1 LADDYGIAERT
12 FGKIIYLHCMMKQ
25 KKLPVKKSVKP
36 VVKPTKGK
44 TWTDKVND
52 PTKEFQ
58 IKKLDKDFADMH
70 AGGKMLIVTPKIID
84 EYVRH
89 IPKGKSGSL
98 ATMRK
103 DLANEYGADYTCP
116 VTSGIFLRIV
126 SEAAYEQIE
135 KGTPLNKVTP
145 FWRVVD
151 EKSTLNKKLS
161 FGEAFVRK
169 QRKSEGIQLRQ

>member
-1 LADDYGIAERT
+1 LADDYEIAERT
-12 FGKIIYLHCMMKQ
+12 FGKIIYLHCMITQ
-25 KKLPVKKSVKP
+25 KKSLVKKSAKPIVKP
-36 VVKPTKGK
+36 AKGK

-58 IKKLDKDFADMH
+58 VKKLEKDFADMP
-70 AGGKMLIVTPKIID
+70 AGSKMLIATSKIID

-103 DLANEYGADYTCP
+103 DLASEYGADYTCP

-135 KGTPLNKVTP
+135 KGTPLNKVAP

-151 EKSTLNKKLS
+151 EKSALNKKLS
-161 FGEAFVRK
+161 FGEAFVK
-169 QRKSEGIQLRQ
+169 QQRKSESIQLT